1 MDPWLLTTTTNGAY
15 SRSASR
21 CRPLRRL
28 LLNHV
33 HLDLDEVWE
42 CHTLRRNVESGY
54 AITLRACDWR
64 RILLF
69 IHTAMVEFRGRVGP
83 GARCGIRRKLS
94 IGFRK
99 RCGGTVE
106 DHPMIGGC
114 DNEHEG
120 DSDNEAHELAELALE
135 QVFVDAQNHDRDRR
149 FTIARKLLFTKTFKQ
164 LITRPSPN
172 ALTKFALD
180 LINDEFKS
188 TSVNLA
194 QCGQAFM

>member
-1 MDPWLLTTTTNGAY
+1 
-15 SRSASR
+15 
-21 CRPLRRL
+21 
-28 LLNHV
+28 
-33 HLDLDEVWE
+33 
-42 CHTLRRNVESGY
+42 
-54 AITLRACDWR
+54 
-64 RILLF
+64 
-69 IHTAMVEFRGRVGP
+69 
-83 GARCGIRRKLS
+83 
-94 IGFRK
+94 
-99 RCGGTVE
+99 
-106 DHPMIGGC
+106 MIGGC